1 MDAAEASLGGGRYW
15 EALALIGEVFAATSG
30 RARRRARVLKAQA
43 LLKGEGGRRAAEEE
57 LKAALEED
65 RGNIEA
71 HFALGHIYKSGGAN
85 ALAAAAF
92 KRVLALKP
100 RHSGALS
107 ALDGLGDADGAPKV
121 ASKTSGLRKL
131 FGGS

>member
-1 MDAAEASLGGGRYW
+1 M
-15 EALALIGEVFAATSG
+15 
-30 RARRRARVLKAQA
+30 
-43 LLKGEGGRRAAEEE
+43 
-57 LKAALEED
+57 KAALEED
-65 RGNIEA
+65 RGNLEA

-92 KRVLALKP
+92 QARSGPEAPPP
-100 RHSGALS
+100 RGALRLS
-107 ALDGLGDADGAPKV
+107 TAWATPTRAPKV